1 MAWKPHFSKINIS
14 TTTGHNS
21 KFFAYLDLSHR
32 VLSFFV
38 KKLIFSSSAYSKT
51 DEIKN
56 LQKWSYHVIVMAAII
71 ETFSE

>member
-1 MAWKPHFSKINIS
+1 LKARFSKINIS

-38 KKLIFSSSAYSKT
+38 KKQIFSTSAYSKA

-56 LQKWSYHVIVMAAII
+56 LQKRSYHVIVITAII
-71 ETFSE
+71 ETFPE